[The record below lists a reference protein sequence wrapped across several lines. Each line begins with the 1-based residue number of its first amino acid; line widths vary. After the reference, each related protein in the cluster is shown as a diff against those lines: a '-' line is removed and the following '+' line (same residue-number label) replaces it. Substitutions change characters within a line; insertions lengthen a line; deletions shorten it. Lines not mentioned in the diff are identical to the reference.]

1 MGGNYLMDIQHLQYF
16 VAVATQGNFTK
27 AAQMLYV
34 TQPTISKM
42 VKSVEEELGV
52 TLFDRSGK
60 QVKLTDAGKTLLV
73 QAQNIIK
80 SFQNL
85 SSELD
90 DLMELKTGSIQIGL
104 PPMVGSRFFPR
115 VIQEFHKQYPKITV
129 QLVEDGA
136 KKVEADVGN
145 GTLDLGVIVLP
156 AKDDVFH
163 TFSFVHEQ
171 LMLLTHPTNPLS
183 QKEVASLSDLENEDF
198 ILFRKDFAL
207 HDRIITE
214 CVRSGFNPHIIY
226 ESSQWDFIS
235 EMVAADLGIALL
247 PETVCRQVNKERVS
261 IIPLFDPIIPWE
273 LGIIWRKDRY
283 LSFAAREWIRFTKE
297 FMQKEKNQL

>member
-1 MGGNYLMDIQHLQYF
+1 MDIQHLQYF

-27 AAQMLYV
+27 AAQQLYV

-42 VKSVEEELGV
+42 VKSIEEELGV

-60 QVKLTDAGKTLLV
+60 QVKLTDAGKILLG

-80 SFQNL
+80 SFKNL

-90 DLMELKTGSIQIGL
+90 DLVELKTGSIQIGL
-104 PPMVGSRFFPR
+104 PPMTGSRFFPR
-115 VIQEFHKQYPKITV
+115 VIQEFHKQYPRITV
-129 QLVEDGA
+129 QLFEDGA
-136 KKVEADVGN
+136 KRIESDVGN
-145 GTLDLGVIVLP
+145 GILDLGVVVLP
-156 AKDDVFH
+156 TKNDIFH
-163 TFSFVHEQ
+163 SFSFVNEQ

-183 QKEVASLSDLENEDF
+183 KREVARLKDLEHEDF

-214 CVRSGFNPHIIY
+214 CVRTGFQPHIIY

-235 EMVAADLGIALL
+235 EMVAANLGIALL
-247 PETVCRQVNKERVS
+247 PETVCRQLDQKRVS
-261 IIPLFDPIIPWE
+261 IIPLMEPVIPWE

-283 LSFAAREWIRFTKE
+283 LSFAAREWLRFTKE
-297 FMQKEKNQL
+297 FMKREGNKYKA